1 MQANTKTLDLS
12 KQNKHLMNENKYLK
26 MSIAKLQSDLQ
37 VLQDQKMNL
46 LLEVQ
51 MYSNIEQNWFLSEC
65 LRNECLSS
73 HRRYSNE
80 MIKFCEALYITSPK
94 AYKLLREIIKIPS
107 KTILF
112 KKFSGT
118 ISNIKSSFL
127 SNELNQ
133 KYNLIQRLCL
143 SEKIPVSISIDAT
156 VASPHPLFT
165 HDNVNNVSI
174 YYIS

>member
-1 MQANTKTLDLS
+1 MQANTKTMDLS

-107 KTILF
+107 KTILSKNF
-112 KKFSGT
+112 PEPFL
-118 ISNIKSSFL
+118 ISKVPFYRMN
-127 SNELNQ
+127 
-133 KYNLIQRLCL
+133 
-143 SEKIPVSISIDAT
+143 
-156 VASPHPLFT
+156 
-165 HDNVNNVSI
+165 
-174 YYIS
+174 